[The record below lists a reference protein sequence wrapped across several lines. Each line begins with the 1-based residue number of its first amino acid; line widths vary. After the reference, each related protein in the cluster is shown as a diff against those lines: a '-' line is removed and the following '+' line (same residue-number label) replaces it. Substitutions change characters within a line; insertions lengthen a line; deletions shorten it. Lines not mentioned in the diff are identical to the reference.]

1 MYLGTGV
8 MQMATTA
15 KATKATQAPAAGHA
29 ATKANKR
36 PSKGTSTTAPAFV
49 PGVGFT
55 APSAQAPATQAAPAS
70 PLPTVGTPTLQ
81 SVPATTVQVPAQYM
95 GLPFAQLTKSQ
106 QAFATAKRPVQVAPK
121 LAAATLALGPV
132 AYKVRS
138 GNNAHWWACVQQAL
152 AQGNGSA
159 TAAQMV
165 AAGACPKFVG
175 YAVNRKWLAA
185 PVAPLATV

>member
-1 MYLGTGV
+1 
-8 MQMATTA
+8 MANTTA
-15 KATKATQAPAAGHA
+15 KATKATKAPKATTKQA
-29 ATKANKR
+29 
-36 PSKGTSTTAPAFV
+36 APGFV
-49 PGVGFT
+49 QGVGFT
-55 APSAQAPATQAAPAS
+55 APAAPAS
-70 PLPTVGTPTLQ
+70 PLPTVQTPTLQ

-95 GLPFAQLTKSQ
+95 GLPFDQLTKSQ

-121 LAAATLALGPV
+121 LAQAALQLGTV

-138 GNNAHWWACVQQAL
+138 GNNAHWWAACQTAMQAN
-152 AQGNGSA
+152 NGQA

-185 PVAPLATV
+185 APATA